1 MHDVLAITL
10 RAMQHDMAAVERIAS
25 NLANQRTTAFKRD
38 LPAAATFAARIDA
51 AQPPPAID
59 MRPGTLSPTGRPLDV
74 ALAGPGWFEVQTANG
89 VAHTRQGEFRRDAQG
104 RLVTPQGHLVL
115 GVGGPIQLEP
125 VDVAIDAQGAIR
137 HAPGAGARPG
147 DPPLAQLKVVQFDP
161 ASGARRLGD
170 GLLAFAG
177 EARALS
183 GAEVQVR
190 QGYLENA
197 NVDPMQE
204 MVQLVRTVRHF
215 EGLQKVAAGLDELTG
230 NAIRRLGEN
239 H

>member
-25 NLANQRTTAFKRD
+25 NLANQRTTAFKRE
-38 LPAAATFAARIDA
+38 LPPAVGFADRVGAGQLSAAIDA
-51 AQPPPAID
+51 
-59 MRPGTLSPTGRPLDV
+59 RPGTLSPTGRAHDV
-74 ALAGPGWFEVQTANG
+74 ALAGPGWFEIQTAAG
-89 VAHTRQGEFRRDAQG
+89 VAHTRQGEFRLDAQG

-115 GVGGPIQLEP
+115 GLGGPIQLEP
-125 VDVAIDAQGAIR
+125 GAVTISPQGEIR
-137 HAPGAGARPG
+137 YAPGSGGPAGEHPV
-147 DPPLAQLKVVQFDP
+147 AQLKVVHFDAGVP
-161 ASGARRLGD
+161 VQRLGG

-177 EARALS
+177 EPRVLA
-183 GAEVQVR
+183 GAEVDVR

-215 EGLQKVAAGLDELTG
+215 EGLQKVATGLDELTG
-230 NAIRRLGEN
+230 SAIRRLGEQ